1 MNQPSPTGA
10 VIRDALRHQ
19 RRSQQWLAERIG
31 VSAKHMTSLIAGTSP
46 LGVRQAVAIE
56 AELPELT
63 AEGLLLVELVYRVGL
78 ERERVGRSGGGA

>member
-1 MNQPSPTGA
+1 MNEPSPTGA

-31 VSAKHMTSLIAGTSP
+31 ISPKHMTNLIAGGSP
-46 LGVRQAVAIE
+46 LAVRQAVAIE

-63 AEGLLLVELVYRVGL
+63 AEGLLLVELVYRVGR
-78 ERERVGRSGGGA
+78 ERERVGRPGGAS